1 MAVSMVQVSKC
12 TPAQCRN
19 IAKQAYSIHAL
30 LKDEPELKR
39 RALVFQALGNETR
52 LRILAMLSVQELCT
66 CDIVEAVG
74 VAATTLAYH
83 LKMLEEAGLIQ
94 SRQVSRFTLYT
105 LIREPVEKHQ
115 VFT

>member
-1 MAVSMVQVSKC
+1 MAGSTVQVSKC